1 VARQYS
7 RSVAVRLLD
16 KGDLPVELLWNLT
29 LRELRGKFKRSA
41 LGWLWSVINPLAST
55 AIYSV
60 VFGVFFD
67 VRVPVGDPSGL
78 HVYALFLVCGLLPW
92 TYVTNA
98 LTGATQSITMNEG
111 LIKKVY
117 FPRAVLPGAA
127 TLAWLASFGVELIVL
142 AVVLIVAGNMVI
154 PWIPVVIVLIVLQT
168 GFIFGIGLMLSAF
181 NAYFRDVQHFL
192 AIALNI
198 WFYATPILYPP
209 ELLDDQPELVRTL
222 ILDVN
227 PMSVF
232 VDSYRD
238 VLYSL
243 RFPTPM
249 QWLFMTAIAT
259 TSLVVG
265 TVVFRRL
272 EARLAEEL

>member
-1 VARQYS
+1 VAT
-7 RSVAVRLLD
+7 RLLD
-16 KGDLPVELLWNLT
+16 HRELPTELLWNLT

-41 LGWLWSVINPLAST
+41 LGWLWSVINPLASI
-55 AIYSV
+55 AIYTV

-67 VRVPVGDPSGL
+67 VETPVGEPSGL
-78 HVYALFLVCGLLPW
+78 HVYGFFLVCGLLPW

-98 LTGATQSITMNEG
+98 LSGATQSITMNEG
-111 LIKKVY
+111 LVKKVY
-117 FPRAVLPGAA
+117 FPRAVLPGAS
-127 TLAWLASFGVELIVL
+127 TLAWLASFGVELTVL
-142 AVVLIVAGNMVI
+142 SVVLLIAGNMVI
-154 PWIPVVIVLIVLQT
+154 PWIPVVVALIVVQT
-168 GFIFGIGLMLSAF
+168 AFIFGIGLLLAAL

-209 ELLDDQPELVRTL
+209 ELLDGQPAYVRTI

-238 VLYSL
+238 VLYNL
-243 RFPTPM
+243 RFPTIM
-249 QWLFMTAIAT
+249 QWSTMTAVAAL
-259 TSLVVG
+259 SLTIG

>member
-41 LGWLWSVINPLAST
+41 LGWLWSVINPLASI
-55 AIYSV
+55 AIYSI

-127 TLAWLASFGVELIVL
+127 TLAWLASFGVELVVL
-142 AVVLIVAGNMVI
+142 AVVLVIAGNMVI
-154 PWIPVVIVLIVLQT
+154 PWIPVVFVLIVLQT
-168 GFIFGIGLMLSAF
+168 GFIFGVGLMLSAF

-249 QWLFMTAIAT
+249 QWLFMTVIAT

>member
-1 VARQYS
+1 
-7 RSVAVRLLD
+7 VAVRLLD
-16 KGDLPVELLWNLT
+16 KRELPIELLWNLT

-41 LGWLWSVINPLAST
+41 LGWLWSVINPLASI
-55 AIYSV
+55 AIYTV
-60 VFGVFFD
+60 VFGVFLD
-67 VRVPVGDPSGL
+67 VTPPVGDPSGL
-78 HVYALFLVCGLLPW
+78 HVYGFFLVCGLLPW
-92 TYVTNA
+92 TYLTNA

-111 LIKKVY
+111 LVKKVY
-117 FPRAVLPGAA
+117 FPRWVLPGAS
-127 TLAWLASFGVELIVL
+127 TLAWLANFGVELVVL
-142 AVVLIVAGNMVI
+142 AVVLIAAGNMVI
-154 PWIPVVIVLIVLQT
+154 PWIPVVLALIVLQT
-168 GFIFGIGLMLSAF
+168 AFILGLGLILSAF

-192 AIALNI
+192 GIALNI

-209 ELLDDQPELVRTL
+209 ELLDDQPAIVRTI

-238 VLYSL
+238 VLYNL
-243 RFPTPM
+243 RFPTAL
-249 QWLFMTAIAT
+249 QWLFMTTIAV

-265 TVVFRRL
+265 TVVFGRL